1 MIRVDSYYISNRS
14 RVYAHPCHTQV
25 SVGVDYTDTD
35 AGAYIRYVPCE
46 EGGGGGG
53 GGGVII

>member
-1 MIRVDSYYISNRS
+1 MIRDDSYYISNRS

-46 EGGGGGG
+46 EGGGG
-53 GGGVII
+53 VII